1 MTGDSWIIQVKGNI
15 KDGVVTLQIQND
27 LGKVESATGKEVQD
41 NQVLTNPN
49 GSFKLF
55 TRDARN
61 TLKIPRNMTLT
72 Y

>member
-41 NQVLTNPN
+41 N
-49 GSFKLF
+49 
-55 TRDARN
+55 
-61 TLKIPRNMTLT
+61 
-72 Y
+72 